1 MENQDSLVKI
11 EVKMNGPL
19 RVITEKM
26 EIDVQGEIIM
36 KESAASFCRCGKSQK
51 QPFCDGSHK
60 ECEPFDS

>member
-1 MENQDSLVKI
+1 MENQESNVQI
-11 EVKMNGPL
+11 EVKKNGPL

-26 EIDVQGEIIM
+26 EIDVQGEKIL

-60 ECEPFDS
+60 EIDAFE